1 MSWSKIA
8 GLLIVTAVALA
19 GLPAFGQIAELSGEY
34 SNLNHEDAMERA
46 GGPPLGDYLGIP
58 LNEAGL
64 MRADANDVA
73 DWGLPEFGCRPHPGP
88 YQWRAAGG
96 VQIRKEVDPV
106 SRAITAFHIQWSRSL
121 DRPIYMDGRPHPD
134 EYGQHT
140 WSGFSTGK
148 FIGNIL
154 EITTTHLKE
163 SYMRR
168 NGAYFSDRAK
178 MKEYIYRRGDI
189 LSIVMILEDPVY
201 LSEPFV
207 QTTNYRFNPNSLLE
221 FYPCTVID
229 EGLTDRRV
237 PHFLPGQNPYVKEWM
252 PASGIPPDTDR
263 GGAVT
268 MYPEYRHKVNKSRR
282 SLNNE

>member
-1 MSWSKIA
+1 MNWVRRAKRV
-8 GLLIVTAVALA
+8 GVLLSAVMLLS
-19 GLPAFGQIAELSGEY
+19 GVSAFAQMAELSGEY
-34 SNLNHEDAMERA
+34 SNINHEDSRERA

-58 LNEAGL
+58 LNEAG
-64 MRADANDVA
+64 MRRADANDTS

-106 SRAITAFHIQWSRSL
+106 SRDLVALHFQWSRSM

-134 EYGQHT
+134 EYAQHG

-148 FIGNIL
+148 FVGDIL

-168 NGAYFSDRAK
+168 NGAYFSDRAT
-178 MKEYIYRRGDI
+178 MKEYIYRRGDY
-189 LSIVMILEDPVY
+189 LTVVMILTDPVY
-201 LSEPFV
+201 LSEPFI
-207 QTTNYRFNPNSLLE
+207 QTTNYRYNPKALLE

-237 PHFLPGQNPYVKEWM
+237 PHFLPGANPYLTEWM
-252 PASGIPPDTDR
+252 EKDNIPAEAAR
-263 GGAVT
+263 GGAET
-268 MYPEYRHKVNKSRR
+268 MYPEYRLKLKGGSN
-282 SLNNE
+282 